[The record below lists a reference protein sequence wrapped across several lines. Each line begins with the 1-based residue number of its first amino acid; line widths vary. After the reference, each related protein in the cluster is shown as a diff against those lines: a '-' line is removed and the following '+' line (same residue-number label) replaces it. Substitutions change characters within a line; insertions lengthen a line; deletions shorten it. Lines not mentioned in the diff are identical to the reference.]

1 MTVKKMIEHKH
12 KDGTKH
18 SHVSGGIEHKH
29 EEITKQIVQVKPKS
43 EIKFV
48 DKIEEQA
55 EKFNKKVT
63 KEYNDT
69 IKRAGS
75 VRENIEKRAGSVY
88 TASYALIDETID
100 DIKKMSRKV
109 STGDYSAN
117 NVYLILQDA
126 LKKVRLAE
134 N

>member
-1 MTVKKMIEHKH
+1 MEKKKAKAQHK
-12 KDGTKH
+12 KP
-18 SHVSGGIEHKH
+18 
-29 EEITKQIVQVKPKS
+29 EITKATVQVKEHK
-43 EIKFV
+43 V
-48 DKIEEQA
+48 D
-55 EKFNKKVT
+55 VYT
-63 KEYNDT
+63 KAYNDT

-75 VRENIEKRAGSVY
+75 VY
-88 TASYALIDETID
+88 TASYNLIDETID

-126 LKKVRLAE
+126 LKKIRLAE

>member
-1 MTVKKMIEHKH
+1 MTVKKKIEAQHK
-12 KDGTKH
+12 KP
-18 SHVSGGIEHKH
+18 VV
-29 EEITKQIVQVKPKS
+29 EITKATVQVK
-43 EIKFV
+43 
-48 DKIEEQA
+48 D
-55 EKFNKKVT
+55 KKVDVYT
-63 KEYNDT
+63 KAYNDT

-75 VRENIEKRAGSVY
+75 VY
-88 TASYALIDETID
+88 TASYTLIDETID

-126 LKKVRLAE
+126 LKKIRLAE

>member
-1 MTVKKMIEHKH
+1 MTVKKEKIEAQHK
-12 KDGTKH
+12 KP
-18 SHVSGGIEHKH
+18 VV
-29 EEITKQIVQVKPKS
+29 EIVKATVQVK
-43 EIKFV
+43 
-48 DKIEEQA
+48 D
-55 EKFNKKVT
+55 KKVDVYT
-63 KEYNDT
+63 QAYNDT

-75 VRENIEKRAGSVY
+75 VY
-88 TASYALIDETID
+88 TASFKTIDETIE

-126 LKKVRLAE
+126 LKKIRLAE

>member
-1 MTVKKMIEHKH
+1 MTVKKKTDHQHK
-12 KDGTKH
+12 KPVVEVVKAT
-18 SHVSGGIEHKH
+18 
-29 EEITKQIVQVKPKS
+29 VQVK
-43 EIKFV
+43 
-48 DKIEEQA
+48 D
-55 EKFNKKVT
+55 KKVDVYT
-63 KEYNDT
+63 KAYNDA
-69 IKRAGS
+69 IERAGS
-75 VRENIEKRAGSVY
+75 VKGNIEKRAGSVY
-88 TASYALIDETID
+88 TASYTLIDETID

>member
-12 KDGTKH
+12 KDGTRH
-18 SHVSGGIEHKH
+18 SHVGGGTEHKH

-75 VRENIEKRAGSVY
+75 VY
-88 TASYALIDETID
+88 TASYNLIDETID

-109 STGDYSAN
+109 STSD
-117 NVYLILQDA
+117 
-126 LKKVRLAE
+126 
-134 N
+134 

>member
-1 MTVKKMIEHKH
+1 MTVKKKIDLQHK
-12 KDGTKH
+12 KVETT
-18 SHVSGGIEHKH
+18 
-29 EEITKQIVQVKPKS
+29 EIVKATVQVKDNK
-43 EIKFV
+43 V
-48 DKIEEQA
+48 D
-55 EKFNKKVT
+55 VYT
-63 KEYNDT
+63 KAYNDT

-75 VRENIEKRAGSVY
+75 VY
-88 TASYALIDETID
+88 TASYNLIDETID

>member
-12 KDGTKH
+12 KDGTRH

-29 EEITKQIVQVKPKS
+29 EEITKQTVQVKPKS

-75 VRENIEKRAGSVY
+75 VY
-88 TASYALIDETID
+88 TASYNLIDETID

-109 STGDYSAN
+109 STSDYSAN
-117 NVYLILQDA
+117 NVYIILQDA

-134 N
+134 A

>member
-1 MTVKKMIEHKH
+1 MTVKKKIDHQNK
-12 KDGTKH
+12 KP
-18 SHVSGGIEHKH
+18 VV
-29 EEITKQIVQVKPKS
+29 EITKATVQVKQKS

-75 VRENIEKRAGSVY
+75 VY
-88 TASYALIDETID
+88 TASYNLIDETID

>member
-1 MTVKKMIEHKH
+1 MTVKKKVEPQHK
-12 KDGTKH
+12 KP
-18 SHVSGGIEHKH
+18 VA
-29 EEITKQIVQVKPKS
+29 EITKATVQVK
-43 EIKFV
+43 
-48 DKIEEQA
+48 D
-55 EKFNKKVT
+55 KKVDVYT
-63 KEYNDT
+63 KAYNDT

-75 VRENIEKRAGSVY
+75 VY
-88 TASYALIDETID
+88 TASYTLIDETID

>member
-1 MTVKKMIEHKH
+1 MTVKKKIDQQHK
-12 KDGTKH
+12 KPVVEVVKAT
-18 SHVSGGIEHKH
+18 
-29 EEITKQIVQVKPKS
+29 VQVK
-43 EIKFV
+43 
-48 DKIEEQA
+48 D
-55 EKFNKKVT
+55 KKVDVYT
-63 KEYNDT
+63 KAYNDT

-75 VRENIEKRAGSVY
+75 VY
-88 TASYALIDETID
+88 TASYTLIDETID

-126 LKKVRLAE
+126 LKKIRLAE